1 MQIAIDVNDND
12 IATKILSFL
21 SSFKKEIK
29 VTTSIDD
36 INFSKNR
43 ESLHKI
49 HSKVIESRD
58 NLCELD
64 ANFWDEMG
72 SIIKNA

>member
-29 VTTSIDD
+29 VTTSVDD

-49 HSKVIESRD
+49 HSEVLESRET
-58 NLCELD
+58 LCELD
-64 ANFWDEMG
+64 ESFWNEMD